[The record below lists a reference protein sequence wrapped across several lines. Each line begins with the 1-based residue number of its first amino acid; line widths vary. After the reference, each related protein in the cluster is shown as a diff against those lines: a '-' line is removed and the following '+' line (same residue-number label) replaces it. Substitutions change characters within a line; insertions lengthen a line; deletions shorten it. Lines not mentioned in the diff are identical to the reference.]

1 MASLSQVVTCQKK
14 LGGRCVWIHERAH
27 RPALLPFTRVTRV
40 RHWFVVAYQRMRDHD
55 NERGRDRRIAGV
67 LGCAAGARIRAR
79 RTREKPAMNGA
90 QSLLETLVA
99 AGVDVCFMNP
109 GTSEMHFVAALDS
122 VPQMRPVLALYEGVV
137 TGAADG
143 YARMTGRPAAT
154 LLHLGPGLT
163 NGLSNVHNA
172 RRAHAPMLNVVG
184 DHATY
189 HKAFDAPLNSDIDAL
204 ARPLSDWIR
213 TPLSAEHVAGDAAEA
228 VRAARTAPGQIATLI
243 LPADVSWSPARGPAK
258 PLPPPATARVTDA
271 TLKNVANLLQ
281 NGEPSVL
288 LLSASALTEASLFA
302 AERVARKTGARLMM
316 DTFVGRWQRGAGRP
330 QVTRLSYFGEMALK
344 DLEGTRHLILVGTK
358 APVAFFAYPDKP
370 SSLVPE
376 GCSVQRLA
384 GPEED
389 CQLALEQLADMLGAT
404 KEGAKLAPSQR
415 PERPHGALNSPAIAA
430 GIGALLPE
438 HAIVVD
444 EGNTEGIFTSL
455 ATEGAPPH
463 DWLHNTGGS
472 IGLGLPLAVGAAIAC
487 PDRKVVCLEGDGS
500 AMYTIQALWTMARE
514 KLDITT
520 VVFAN
525 RSYRI
530 LNIELMRVGASAGPR
545 AKDMLDIS
553 RPDLDFV
560 GLAQSMGVAA
570 CRPETADDF
579 CREFERAMS
588 EPGPH
593 LIECRV

>member
-1 MASLSQVVTCQKK
+1 
-14 LGGRCVWIHERAH
+14 
-27 RPALLPFTRVTRV
+27 
-40 RHWFVVAYQRMRDHD
+40 
-55 NERGRDRRIAGV
+55 
-67 LGCAAGARIRAR
+67 
-79 RTREKPAMNGA
+79 MNGA

-137 TGAADG
+137 SGAADG

-163 NGLSNVHNA
+163 NALSNIHNA

-189 HKAFDAPLNSDIDAL
+189 HKAYDAPLNSDIDAL

-213 TPLSAEHVAGDAAEA
+213 TSLRAENVASDAAEA
-228 VRAARTAPGQIATLI
+228 VRAARAAPGQIATLI
-243 LPADVSWSPARGPAK
+243 LPADVSWGAAGGPAK
-258 PLPPPATARVTDA
+258 PLQPTAATRVADGTI
-271 TLKNVANLLQ
+271 KSVASVLQ
-281 NGEPSVL
+281 SGEASVL
-288 LLSASALTEASLFA
+288 LLNGSALTEAALFA

-330 QVTRLSYFGEMALK
+330 LVTRLSYFGEMALK
-344 DLEGTRHLILVGTK
+344 DLEGTRHLIMVGSK

-376 GCSVQRLA
+376 GCTLHRLA

-389 CQLALEQLADMLGAT
+389 CREALEHLADLLGAP
-404 KEGAKLAPSQR
+404 KEGAQLARSQR
-415 PERPHGALNSPAIAA
+415 PERPQGVLNSQTVAA

-438 HAIVVD
+438 HAIVAD

-514 KLDITT
+514 KLDVTT
-520 VVFAN
+520 VLFAN

-530 LNIELMRVGASAGPR
+530 LNIELMRVGATAGPR

-560 GLAQSMGVAA
+560 ALATSMGVAA
-570 CRPETADDF
+570 CRPETAEDF
-579 CREFERAMS
+579 CREFARAMS

>member
-1 MASLSQVVTCQKK
+1 
-14 LGGRCVWIHERAH
+14 
-27 RPALLPFTRVTRV
+27 
-40 RHWFVVAYQRMRDHD
+40 
-55 NERGRDRRIAGV
+55 
-67 LGCAAGARIRAR
+67 
-79 RTREKPAMNGA
+79 MNGA

-99 AGVDVCFMNP
+99 AQVDVCFMNP
-109 GTSEMHFVAALDS
+109 GTSEMHFVAALDA

-163 NGLSNVHNA
+163 NALSNIHNA

-184 DHATY
+184 EHATY

-204 ARPLSDWIR
+204 ARPLSDWLR
-213 TPLSAEHVAGDAAEA
+213 TSLRSENVASDAAEG
-228 VRAARTAPGQIATLI
+228 VRAALTAPGQIATLI
-243 LPADVSWSPARGPAK
+243 LPADVSWGPATGAAK
-258 PLPPPATARVTDA
+258 PLPPMAAKRVGDTTIA
-271 TLKNVANLLQ
+271 SVASLLQ
-281 NGEPSVL
+281 RGEPSAL
-288 LLSASALTEASLFA
+288 LLNGSALTEASLLA
-302 AERVARKTGARLMM
+302 AERIARKTGARLMM

-330 QVTRLSYFGEMALK
+330 EVARLSYFGEMALK
-344 DLEGTRHLILVGTK
+344 DLEGMRHLVLVGTK
-358 APVAFFAYPDKP
+358 PPVAFFAYPDKP
-370 SSLVPE
+370 SSLVPD
-376 GCSVQRLA
+376 GCQVQLLA
-384 GPEED
+384 GVEED
-389 CQLALEQLADMLGAT
+389 CREALEHLADVLDAPKQGALLT
-404 KEGAKLAPSQR
+404 PSQR
-415 PERPHGALNSPAIAA
+415 PERPEGVLNAQTVAA

-438 HAIVVD
+438 NTIIVD

-455 ATEGAPPH
+455 ATSGAPAH

-514 KLDITT
+514 KLDVTT
-520 VVFAN
+520 IVFAN

-530 LNIELMRVGASAGPR
+530 LNIELMRVGATAGPR

-560 GLAQSMGVAA
+560 ALANGMGVSAS
-570 CRPETADDF
+570 RPETAQHF
-579 CREFERAMS
+579 CRDFARAMS